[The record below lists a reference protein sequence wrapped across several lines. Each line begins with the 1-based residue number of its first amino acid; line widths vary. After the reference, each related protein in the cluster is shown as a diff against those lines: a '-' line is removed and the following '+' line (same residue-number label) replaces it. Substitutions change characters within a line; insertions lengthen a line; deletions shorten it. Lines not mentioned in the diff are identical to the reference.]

1 MKLQT
6 LIIDDEPIAL
16 EKLKNYVEMITFLTL
31 ARVCHNGF
39 EAIEMLNS
47 GVEVDLIITDINM
60 PDLSGLDFVK
70 SLSSTPMIIFTTA
83 FSQYAVDSYK
93 VSAVD
98 YLLKPYSF
106 ADFSRAAGR
115 AIAMAASKNQQ
126 HDAIMRGNA
135 DDSLF
140 VKVDYRYVRIS
151 QSDIRFIKGFGE
163 YIRIYIDGRE
173 DPLVTLSS
181 FSAVMERLGDSFLQ
195 VHRSFIVNMNK
206 IEQIE
211 RNRLVMDADNIIPV
225 GDSYKNMLN
234 DYLAAHAVG
243 RSPK

>member
-16 EKLKNYVEMITFLTL
+16 EKLKNYVEKVPFLNL
-31 ARVCHNGF
+31 AGACQNGF
-39 EAIEMLNS
+39 DAMSLLNS
-47 GVEVDLIITDINM
+47 GTDVDLIITDINM

-70 SLSSTPMIIFTTA
+70 SLAKPPMIIFTTA

-93 VSAVD
+93 VSAID

-106 ADFSRAAGR
+106 ADFSRAVGK
-115 AIAMAASKNQQ
+115 AMAATSARTQPNES
-126 HDAIMRGNA
+126 APGG

-140 VKVDYRYVRIS
+140 VKVDYRYVRVS
-151 QSDIRFIKGFGE
+151 LRDIRFIRGYGE
-163 YIRIYIDGRE
+163 YLKIYIEGRDE
-173 DPLVTLSS
+173 PLVMLSS
-181 FSAVMERLGDSFLQ
+181 FSSVLERLSDSFLQ

-206 IEQIE
+206 IEQID

-225 GDSYKNMLN
+225 GDSYKSMLN
-234 DYLAAHAVG
+234 DYLSTHALG
-243 RSPK
+243 KTQK